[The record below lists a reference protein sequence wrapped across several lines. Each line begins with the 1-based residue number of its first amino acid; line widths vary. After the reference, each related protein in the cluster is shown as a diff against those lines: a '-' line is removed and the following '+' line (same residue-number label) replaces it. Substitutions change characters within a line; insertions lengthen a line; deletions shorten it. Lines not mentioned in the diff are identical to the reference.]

1 MVFGNAHLM
10 LNHKNKLAIIATHK
24 ETSPYLHI
32 FNSNIQEAPEET
44 SDDPNS
50 QTDKDGKFELFSR
63 VNNGV
68 MEQIKEVFMLGNI
81 SCYCCLVFYFL
92 HDDVGY
98 PTMGNGRKFFEQKPE
113 S

>member
-81 SCYCCLVFYFL
+81 FCLVF
-92 HDDVGY
+92 
-98 PTMGNGRKFFEQKPE
+98 FFFA
-113 S
+113 